1 MLDTVIVG
9 GGLCGLAL
17 ASSLHG
23 QGREFALYEAR
34 NRLGGRILS
43 VPGASGMALDLGP
56 AWFWPDTQPR
66 MARLVEELGLASFPQ
81 HDSGAVLSLADHD
94 KKPETLATDSVH
106 GGARRLEGGMA
117 SLVRALAERLP
128 GDALHPEH
136 VLGAVRD
143 RGDHVELH
151 FAHGEVTVIVRAR
164 HVVLAL
170 PPRLLAERV
179 RFEPALDEPTRE
191 AMRATPTWMADQA
204 KVLVAYDR
212 AFWREAGQSGNA
224 FVSHE
229 HVALGEIFDACNAD
243 GDQAALGGFFALPPP
258 FRAAIDSGSVAMLV
272 SSQLVQVFGQDA
284 EGGEQHVQDWAAE
297 PYTCASLDLTPP
309 GGHPE
314 YGNPG
319 LRRRLWND
327 KLHFGGSE
335 TAGYGGGYLEGAL
348 DAAARLLR
356 TLVSGH
362 SPVIQAASPNPAAG
376 VSPDD
381 PCLAHFSD
389 WVAAQRASAFGRYR
403 SQLNHDLAAQQR
415 EQLTQRALLG
425 AVEQVYSAAL
435 DQLDGLPFDA
445 ADVAIRNGRS
455 DLTPRV
461 LAPFDGFNKALLDEA
476 VAFNRTSCA
485 LSNFTYEHEPD
496 SAYVDTIL
504 RDLAAAWREF
514 ALGVNAVLV
523 ARTQASART
532 ADAVGA
538 VAA

>member
-17 ASSLHG
+17 ANSLHG

-66 MARLVEELGLASFPQ
+66 MTRLVEELGLASFPQ

-94 KKPETLATDSVH
+94 RKPEVLATDSVH

-128 GDALHPEH
+128 GDSLHLEH

-164 HVVLAL
+164 RVVLAL
-170 PPRLLAERV
+170 PPRLLEERV

-224 FVSHE
+224 FVSHD

-243 GDQAALGGFFALPPP
+243 GDKAALGGFFALPPP
-258 FRAAIDSGSVAMLV
+258 FRASIHSGGVAMLV

-284 EGGEQHVQDWAAE
+284 EGGEQHVQDWATE
-297 PYTCASLDLTPP
+297 PYTCANLDLTPP
-309 GGHPE
+309 DGHPE

-335 TAGYGGGYLEGAL
+335 TASYGGGYLEGAL

-362 SPVIQAASPNPAAG
+362 APVTQAASPN
-376 VSPDD
+376 D
-381 PCLAHFSD
+381 PGLGRFSD
-389 WVAAQRASAFGRYR
+389 WVAAQRASAFARYR

-445 ADVAIRNGRS
+445 AAVAIRNGRS

-461 LAPFDGFNKALLDEA
+461 LAPFDGFNQALLDEA

-485 LSNFTYEHEPD
+485 LSNFPTEHDPD
-496 SAYVDTIL
+496 RAYVETIL

-514 ALGVNAVLV
+514 ALGANAVLV
-523 ARTQASART
+523 NRT
-532 ADAVGA
+532 ACHE
-538 VAA
+538 